1 MARQQ
6 TADAKP
12 SIPSAQG
19 FTYIRKSDEESKGG
33 FERAR
38 VRPQTSSQ
46 ISNARAA
53 HQAAQNSRVMKQNK
67 IYRPRSDFM
76 PDSALDEIVHCDICD
91 EQLIKAFMS
100 DHQCD

>member
-12 SIPSAQG
+12 SFSSAKG
-19 FTYIRKSDEESKGG
+19 FTYIRKSDEESKSG

-38 VRPQTSSQ
+38 DRPQTSCQ
-46 ISNARAA
+46 KSNARAA
-53 HQAAQNSRVMKQNK
+53 HQGAQNSREMKPNK
-67 IYRPRSDFM
+67 IYRPKSDFM